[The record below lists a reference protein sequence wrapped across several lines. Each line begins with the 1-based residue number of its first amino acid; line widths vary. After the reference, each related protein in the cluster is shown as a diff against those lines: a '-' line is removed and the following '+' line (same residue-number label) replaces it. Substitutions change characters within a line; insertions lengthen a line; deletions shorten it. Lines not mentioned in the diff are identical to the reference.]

1 MYTAIVAASVYRFES
16 LMGTICGSVVIQR
29 DPVGM
34 YMANLRVIHGLRGC
48 LGMMYEKKGQNRVSE
63 QR

>member
-1 MYTAIVAASVYRFES
+1 MYTVIVAASVYRFES
-16 LMGTICGSVVIQR
+16 LFGTICGSVVIQR

-34 YMANLRVIHGLRGC
+34 YMAILRVIHRLWGR
-48 LGMMYEKKGQNRVSE
+48 LGMMYEKTGQNSVSE